1 MGCKNLTIGG
11 LTRYDCAMDWTDQN
25 VLVTGGTGFIG
36 GSLAGL
42 LATAGARVRAIVR
55 RKGDHP
61 GLANVQQM
69 EGDFTD
75 PETARR
81 ACEGQAIVIHAA
93 ASIAG
98 DREESLRVNAMGT
111 AGLAAA
117 AREAGCV
124 RFVQISTISVYDWEA
139 ARAADPDLAPDAEFD
154 ETTPRKGGDG
164 SFAHSPAAT
173 PWYGITKAEAERAL
187 EREMA
192 LGLPATIFRLG
203 AVLGAHSSSYWA
215 VKIPTNVRAGL
226 VPLVADG
233 IGPLPWTHIEN
244 VGHAIDLA
252 VENSAAIGRTYNL
265 VDGHVTIGRYVED
278 VRAWF
283 PDALP
288 APRKDAE
295 EGGTFAEHC
304 SSERIRRDLGYAP
317 IRTYE
322 EGMAE
327 AAAWWRGR

>member
-1 MGCKNLTIGG
+1 MN
-11 LTRYDCAMDWTDQN
+11 WTDQK
-25 VLVTGGTGFIG
+25 VLVTGGTGFVG
-36 GSLAGL
+36 GRLAER
-42 LATAGARVRAIVR
+42 LAATGARVRTIVR
-55 RKGDHP
+55 RQCDHP
-61 GLANVQQM
+61 GLANVEQV
-69 EGDFTD
+69 EGDFID

-81 ACEGQAIVIHAA
+81 ACEGMAIVIHAA
-93 ASIAG
+93 ASIGG
-98 DREESLRVNAMGT
+98 DRDESRRVNARGT

-117 AREAGCV
+117 ARAEGCR

-139 ARAADPDLAPDAEFD
+139 ARAADRDLAPDAEFD
-154 ETTPRKGGDG
+154 ETTPIKGGDG

-173 PWYGITKAEAERAL
+173 PWYGITKAEAERAV
-187 EREMA
+187 ESEMA

-203 AVLGAHSSSYWA
+203 AVLGAHPTSYWA
-215 VKIPTNVRAGL
+215 VKIPTAIRAGQ
-226 VPLVADG
+226 VPLVAG
-233 IGPLPWTHIEN
+233 GAGPLPWTHIEN

-252 VENSAAIGRTYNL
+252 VENPAAMGRTYNL
-265 VDGHVTIGRYVED
+265 VDGHVTIARYVED

-304 SSERIRRDLGYAP
+304 SSERIRRELGYAP

-327 AAAWWRGR
+327 AAAWWRGRE

>member
-1 MGCKNLTIGG
+1 MN
-11 LTRYDCAMDWTDQN
+11 WTDQR
-25 VLVTGGTGFIG
+25 VLITGGTGFIG
-36 GSLAGL
+36 RTLAER
-42 LATAGARVRAIVR
+42 LAAAGARVRAIVR
-55 RKGDHP
+55 RQGDP
-61 GLANVQQM
+61 PDLANAEQM

-75 PETARR
+75 PEEARR

-93 ASIAG
+93 ASIGG
-98 DREESLRVNAMGT
+98 DREESLRVNATGT

-117 AREAGCV
+117 ARAEGCR
-124 RFVQISTISVYDWEA
+124 RFVHISTISVYDWEA
-139 ARAADPDLAPDAEFD
+139 ARAADPDLGSDAEFD
-154 ETTPRKGGDG
+154 ETAPLKGGYG

-173 PWYGITKAEAERAL
+173 PWYGITKADAERAL
-187 EREMA
+187 EQEMA

-203 AVLGAHSSSYWA
+203 AVLGAHPSSYWA
-215 VKIPTNVRAGL
+215 VKIPTAIRAGQ

-233 IGPLPWTHIEN
+233 IGPLPWTHVEN
-244 VGHAIDLA
+244 LGHAIDLA
-252 VENSAAIGRTYNL
+252 IENPAAIGRVYNL
-265 VDGHVTIGRYVED
+265 VDGHVTLGRYVED

-304 SSERIRRDLGYAP
+304 SSLRLRRELGYAP

-327 AAAWWRGR
+327 AAAWWRARE

>member
-1 MGCKNLTIGG
+1 MN
-11 LTRYDCAMDWTDQN
+11 WTNQP
-25 VLVTGGTGFIG
+25 VLITGATGFVG
-36 GSLAGL
+36 GRLAER
-42 LATAGARVRAIVR
+42 LAAAGARVRAIVR
-55 RKGDHP
+55 REDP
-61 GLANVQQM
+61 ELANVEQM

-81 ACEGQAIVIHAA
+81 GCEGQAIVIHAA
-93 ASIAG
+93 ASIG
-98 DREESLRVNAMGT
+98 GERDESLRVNAAGT

-117 AREAGCV
+117 ARAAGCR
-124 RFVQISTISVYDWEA
+124 RFVHISTISVYDWEA
-139 ARAADPDLAPDAEFD
+139 ARAADGDLGPDAEFD
-154 ETTPRKGGDG
+154 ETTPLKGGDG
-164 SFAHSPAAT
+164 NFAHSPATT
-173 PWYGITKAEAERAL
+173 PWYGITKADAERAL

-192 LGLPATIFRLG
+192 LGLSATIFRLG
-203 AVLGAHSSSYWA
+203 AVLGAHPASYWA
-215 VKIPTNVRAGL
+215 VKIPTAIRAGQ

-233 IGPLPWTHIEN
+233 AGPLPWTHIEN
-244 VGHAIDLA
+244 IGQAIDLA
-252 VENSAAIGRTYNL
+252 VPNPAAIGRVYNL
-265 VDGHVTIGRYVED
+265 VDGHVTLGRYVED

-304 SSERIRRDLGYAP
+304 SNERIRRELGYAP

-327 AAAWWRGR
+327 AAAWWRGRE